1 MATPTATDGIDWNS
15 VRNDRD
21 VFSGAVTA
29 GDRPFFVPYYGD
41 GAEGA
46 NLRYV
51 GGGIGTIGCIE

>member
-1 MATPTATDGIDWNS
+1 MATPPATDGIDWNS

-21 VFSGAVTA
+21 VFSGAVTV

-51 GGGIGTIGCIE
+51 GRSL